1 MSDREVRPGDV
12 GAVVTAVMGLVV
24 AVDDREGRGE
34 VYLCIDAAD
43 AYRCRCIYTLYI
55 VYRYGILKRA

>member
-1 MSDREVRPGDV
+1 MSDREVRPEDV
-12 GAVVTAVMGLVV
+12 GAAVAAVVALVV

-34 VYLCIDAAD
+34 VYLCIDTAD
-43 AYRCRCIYTLYI
+43 AYRCRCTYSIYI